1 MRINVLQHTPI
12 EGPGAIADWA
22 HQHGHELYIYHPA
35 TMGTKLPKAA
45 NTDLLVLL
53 GGPQSVEDRD
63 DWILEERALI
73 ANMMEVGKPVLGICF
88 GMQQIG
94 KVMGAQIVKSHKEA
108 GWGMIERQDEVI
120 PGLPIALTAFHWHQ
134 EQCYFELPAIR
145 QIKTLYN
152 NEHTAQQAIMVGDNV
167 VGLQFHLEVLP
178 DDIREI
184 VLNDG
189 NFLKDTVY
197 PQYPD
202 ELMAYPIPK
211 ANIELLYRILD
222 YIVKR

>member
-1 MRINVLQHTPI
+1 MRINVLQHTPN

-53 GGPQSVEDRD
+53 GGPQSVEDHD

-94 KVMGAQIVKSHKEA
+94 KVMGAQIVKGRKEA

-134 EQCYFELPAIR
+134 EQCYFELPLFAKLKPSI
-145 QIKTLYN
+145 ITSTL
-152 NEHTAQQAIMVGDNV
+152 
-167 VGLQFHLEVLP
+167 
-178 DDIREI
+178 
-184 VLNDG
+184 LN
-189 NFLKDTVY
+189 K
-197 PQYPD
+197 QSW
-202 ELMAYPIPK
+202 
-211 ANIELLYRILD
+211 
-222 YIVKR
+222 

>member
-1 MRINVLQHTPI
+1 
-12 EGPGAIADWA
+12 
-22 HQHGHELYIYHPA
+22 
-35 TMGTKLPKAA
+35 
-45 NTDLLVLL
+45 
-53 GGPQSVEDRD
+53 
-63 DWILEERALI
+63 
-73 ANMMEVGKPVLGICF
+73 
-88 GMQQIG
+88 
-94 KVMGAQIVKSHKEA
+94 
-108 GWGMIERQDEVI
+108 
-120 PGLPIALTAFHWHQ
+120 
-134 EQCYFELPAIR
+134 
-145 QIKTLYN
+145 
-152 NEHTAQQAIMVGDNV
+152 MVGDNV

-211 ANIELLYRILD
+211 ANIELLYKILD

>member
-1 MRINVLQHTPI
+1 MRINVLQHTPN

-53 GGPQSVEDRD
+53 GGPQSVEDHD

-94 KVMGAQIVKSHKEA
+94 KVMGAQIVKGRKEA

-211 ANIELLYRILD
+211 ANIELLYKILD